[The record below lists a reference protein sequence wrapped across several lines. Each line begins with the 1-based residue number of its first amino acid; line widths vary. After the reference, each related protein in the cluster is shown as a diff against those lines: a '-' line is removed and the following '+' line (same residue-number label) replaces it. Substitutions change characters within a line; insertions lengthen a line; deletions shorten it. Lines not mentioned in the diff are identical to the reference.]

1 MCSVQASLHV
11 LWIQRDGESEGQ
23 RNVIGQSGQLSDVC
37 ELLQLLKHSNTS
49 AHITAFNTCKGDSY
63 MTPKKII
70 WTKYVFNIQY
80 AVNSEAQ

>member
-1 MCSVQASLHV
+1 MCSLQASLHV
-11 LWIQRDGESEGQ
+11 LWIQRDGESEAQ

-63 MTPKKII
+63 MTPKKNHLDKI
-70 WTKYVFNIQY
+70 YVFNIQY
-80 AVNSEAQ
+80 AVNSEA